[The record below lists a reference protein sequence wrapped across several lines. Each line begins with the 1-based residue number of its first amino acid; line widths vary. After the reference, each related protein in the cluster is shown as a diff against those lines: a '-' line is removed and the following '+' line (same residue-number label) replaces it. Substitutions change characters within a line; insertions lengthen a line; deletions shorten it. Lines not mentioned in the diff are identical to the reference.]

1 MFQVFLIIQVLLG
14 LSIIGL
20 VLIQQGKGADMGAA
34 FGSGSSGTV
43 FGARGGGSFFTR
55 LTGILAAAFFANSIL
70 LSSPLVHNRDGS
82 VTSVT
87 EQISKPAATEIP
99 VSEQEPAIDL
109 PPADLPDA
117 PALDEQDTTAGQQP
131 AVADDIP
138 E

>member
-87 EQISKPAATEIP
+87 EQISKPAETEQP
-99 VSEQEPAIDL
+99 AGAEEPAIDL

-117 PALDEQDTTAGQQP
+117 PALEEQDSAAGQEP
-131 AVADDIP
+131 AVPDDLP